1 MTREMKFREGS
12 VRLIVPGTWASVP
25 LSDPDTAAAFVKK
38 LVKKQVGTADRL
50 ARVRREATQEIMIS
64 ARDAALAGA
73 HSYFMSLELLPGVPF
88 PAAILLTDA
97 PWPAASRG
105 ALASGDLVGAL
116 KIAAPDG
123 EVATQRNGPVSRVAE
138 MTQGKVTEDGTEF
151 LSMRLA
157 YHIPFPD
164 RSQILLA
171 QVSVPNIPSAEP
183 FATLFDEILD
193 SVAFAGDLAGPGAEA
208 PTGRA
213 ERSAEVA
220 GASPQP
226 AGTSV

>member
-1 MTREMKFREGS
+1 VTREIKFREGS

-97 PWPAASRG
+97 PWPPASRE
-105 ALASGDLVGAL
+105 ALASGDVAAAL
-116 KIAAPDG
+116 KAAAPEG
-123 EVATQRNGPVSRVAE
+123 EVATQRNGPVARVAE

-157 YHIPFPD
+157 YYIPFPD

-193 SVAFAGDLAGPGAEA
+193 SAAFTEDPAGSEDRSTDGPVE
-208 PTGRA
+208 PV
-213 ERSAEVA
+213 AEVTGVLA
-220 GASPQP
+220 QP
-226 AGTSV
+226 ARTQV